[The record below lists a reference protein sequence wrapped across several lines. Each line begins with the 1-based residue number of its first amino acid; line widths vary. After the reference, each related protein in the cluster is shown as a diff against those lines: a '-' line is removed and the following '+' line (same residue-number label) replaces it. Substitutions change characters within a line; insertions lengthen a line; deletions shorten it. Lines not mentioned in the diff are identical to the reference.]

1 MLLVAIIVAERETFT
16 IIHLLIYSL
25 VCGILLLNY
34 ASKLNVLLLF
44 WTAYILVYHRVWAEI
59 YVLIMYHFRMG
70 GDDWDP
76 NEEYV
81 TRCIWYV
88 KV

>member
-1 MLLVAIIVAERETFT
+1 
-16 IIHLLIYSL
+16 
-25 VCGILLLNY
+25 
-34 ASKLNVLLLF
+34 
-44 WTAYILVYHRVWAEI
+44 
-59 YVLIMYHFRMG
+59 MG

-88 KV
+88 KVSNVSYTVIAEREYTVWEKMFCWAYF